1 MDIMKMMKQVQDM
14 QSKAQAVQQEL
25 DALDVEGRSGGGL
38 VRVTLTGRGTMRG
51 VKIDPS
57 LLKPDDAEMLEDLII
72 AAFKEARGKV
82 DALMEDKMK
91 AVTGGLALPPGLKP
105 F

>member
-14 QSKAQAVQQEL
+14 QAKAQAVQQEL
-25 DALDVEGRSGGGL
+25 DALDVEGRAGGGL
-38 VRVTLTGRGTMRG
+38 VKVTLTGRGSMRA
-51 VKIDPS
+51 VKIDPT
-57 LLKPDDAEMLEDLII
+57 LLKPEDAEMLEDLIV
-72 AAFKEARGKV
+72 AAFKDARGKV

-91 AVTGGLALPPGLKP
+91 SVTGGLALPPGLKP